1 MAPRKLERTSSRI
14 LDKAAQRGGDAL
26 FGLSAD
32 FPRLIEL
39 DIDRVQPNPDQP
51 RRHFDEDQLRE
62 LAASIER
69 HGLKQPVLVQEIGDG
84 GSGDYRLVAGERRLR
99 ACALAGRRTIFAIVT
114 DGDPDELALIENIQ
128 RVDLDALELA
138 RAFARL
144 IDRHDYTHEA
154 LGQVIGRS
162 QAEVTRTLSLLR
174 LPDAILAD
182 VETRHRGVSKSALV
196 EIAAVEDE
204 DTQRRLWDLIKD
216 GGTVK
221 ALREAKREQAAAPQ
235 GERPSADPARSALLP
250 ALPPALP
257 MTRLVAAAHKIV
269 RDFSTVDTRDLDD
282 HRGRL
287 SDQDR
292 AELRRLHALLG
303 QLLA

>member
-39 DIDRVQPNPDQP
+39 DIDRVHPNPDQP
-51 RRHFDEDQLRE
+51 RRHFDEEQLRD

-84 GSGDYRLVAGERRLR
+84 DYRLVAGERRLR
-99 ACALAGRRTIFAIVT
+99 ACALTGRRTIFAIVT

-138 RAFARL
+138 RAFSRL
-144 IDRHDYTHEA
+144 IERHEYTHEA
-154 LGQVIGRS
+154 LGHVIGRS

-174 LPDAILAD
+174 LPAGILD
-182 VETRHRGVSKSALV
+182 EFETRYRGVSKSILT
-196 EIAAVEDE
+196 EIAAVEE
-204 DTQRRLWDLIKD
+204 EAIQQRLWDLIKD

-221 ALREAKREQAAAPQ
+221 ALREAKRMQAPSSRTEPKAPA
-235 GERPSADPARSALLP
+235 P
-250 ALPPALP
+250 PPAPP
-257 MTRLVAAAHKIV
+257 MVRLVEAAQRIARDFAAVDV
-269 RDFSTVDTRDLDD
+269 RDLRD
-282 HRGRL
+282 HRSRL
-287 SDQDR
+287 NDSEW
-292 AELRRLHALLG
+292 AELRRLHALLDE
-303 QLLA
+303 LLA

>member
-1 MAPRKLERTSSRI
+1 MSRKLERTSARI

-32 FPRLIEL
+32 FPRLIEVDL
-39 DIDRVQPNPDQP
+39 NRVHPNPDQP
-51 RRHFDEDQLRE
+51 RRHFDEQSLQE
-62 LAASIER
+62 LANSIAR
-69 HGLKQPVLVQEIGDG
+69 HGLKQPVLVQDIGDG
-84 GSGDYRLVAGERRLR
+84 DYQLIAGERRLR
-99 ACALAGRRTIFAIVT
+99 ACALAGRETIFAIVS

-144 IDRHDYTHEA
+144 IERHDYTHEA

-174 LPDAILAD
+174 LPEDIIAEF
-182 VETRHRGVSKSALV
+182 ETRYRSVPKSILT
-196 EIAAVEDE
+196 EIAAVDDPEA
-204 DTQRRLWDLIKD
+204 QRRLWDAIKD

-221 ALREAKREQAAAPQ
+221 ALREAKRAQVAGAAENGEAKAP
-235 GERPSADPARSALLP
+235 
-250 ALPPALP
+250 PPP
-257 MTRLVAAAHKIV
+257 VVRLVTAVQRIA
-269 RDFSTVDTRDLDD
+269 RDFDRVDVSELRAHRKQLDD
-282 HRGRL
+282 A
-287 SDQDR
+287 QWQ
-292 AELRRLHALLG
+292 ELRRLHALLD

>member
-39 DIDRVQPNPDQP
+39 DIDRIHPNPDQP
-51 RRHFDEDQLRE
+51 RRHFDEDQLRD

-69 HGLKQPVLVQEIGDG
+69 HGLKQPVLVQETGE
-84 GSGDYRLVAGERRLR
+84 GDYRLVAGERRLR

-114 DGDPDELALIENIQ
+114 DGDADELALIENIQ

-154 LGQVIGRS
+154 LGHVIGRS

-174 LPDAILAD
+174 LPAAILED
-182 VETRHRGVSKSALV
+182 FETRYRGVSKSALT

-204 DTQRRLWDLIKD
+204 DTQKRLWDLIKD

-221 ALREAKREQAAAPQ
+221 ALREAKRMQVPSPRADDHTAAPPPQPASPAPSSAQPMMRLVQAAQ
-235 GERPSADPARSALLP
+235 
-250 ALPPALP
+250 
-257 MTRLVAAAHKIV
+257 KIA
-269 RDFSTVDTRDLDD
+269 RDFSAVDVRDLRD
-282 HRGRL
+282 HRSQL
-287 SDQDR
+287 SDKDWT
-292 AELRRLHALLG
+292 ELRQLHALLD

>member
-1 MAPRKLERTSSRI
+1 MPRKLERTSSRI

-32 FPRLIEL
+32 FPRLIEV
-39 DIDRVQPNPDQP
+39 DIDKVYRNPDQP
-51 RRHFDEDQLRE
+51 RRHFDEEQLRE
-62 LAASIER
+62 LADSIER
-69 HGLKQPVLVQEIGDG
+69 HGLKQPVLVQEADDG
-84 GSGDYRLVAGERRLR
+84 TYRLVAGERRLR
-99 ACALAGRRTIFAIVT
+99 ACALAGRKTIFAIVT

-144 IDRHDYTHEA
+144 IERHDYTHEE

-174 LPDAILAD
+174 LPDDILD
-182 VETRHRGVSKSALV
+182 EYEGRYRSVPKSILT
-196 EIAAVEDE
+196 EIAAVD
-204 DTQRRLWDLIKD
+204 DPALQRRLWDTIKD

-221 ALREAKREQAAAPQ
+221 ALREAKRAGGDAARAERKPAP
-235 GERPSADPARSALLP
+235 
-250 ALPPALP
+250 PPVF
-257 MTRLVAAAHKIV
+257 RLVEAAQRIARDFAAVDV
-269 RDFSTVDTRDLDD
+269 RDLRD
-282 HRGRL
+282 HRKEL
-287 SDQDR
+287 TDSQWE
-292 AELRRLHALLG
+292 ELRRLHALLD

>member
-1 MAPRKLERTSSRI
+1 MSRKLERTSSRI

-32 FPRLIEL
+32 FPRLVEIDL
-39 DIDRVQPNPDQP
+39 DRISPNPDQP
-51 RRHFDEDQLRE
+51 RRHFDEEQLRE

-69 HGLKQPVLVQEIGDG
+69 HGLKQPILVQEDEAG
-84 GSGDYRLVAGERRLR
+84 GYRIVAGERRWR
-99 ACALAGRRTIFAIVT
+99 ACGLAGRRTIFAIVT
-114 DGDPDELALIENIQ
+114 EGDPDELALIENIQ

-144 IDRHDYTHEA
+144 IERHDYTHEA

-174 LPDAILAD
+174 LPDDILAEYEEHYRS
-182 VETRHRGVSKSALV
+182 VPKSILT
-196 EIAAVEDE
+196 EIAAVDDPEI
-204 DTQRRLWDLIKD
+204 QRRLWDAIKD

-221 ALREAKREQAAAPQ
+221 ALREAKRAQAAGPKP
-235 GERPSADPARSALLP
+235 ERPE
-250 ALPPALP
+250 PPAP
-257 MTRLVAAAHKIV
+257 VFRLVEAAQRISREFAQVDV
-269 RDFSTVDTRDLDD
+269 RDLRD

-287 SDQDR
+287 DDR
-292 AELRRLHALLG
+292 QWAELRRLHALLD

>member
-1 MAPRKLERTSSRI
+1 MAPRKLERTSSKI

-39 DIDRVQPNPDQP
+39 DIDRVHPNPDQP

-62 LAASIER
+62 LATSIER
-69 HGLKQPVLVQEIGDG
+69 HGLKQPVLVQETGDG
-84 GSGDYRLVAGERRLR
+84 DYQLVAGERRLR

-144 IDRHDYTHEA
+144 IDRHEYTHEA
-154 LGQVIGRS
+154 LGHVIGRS

-174 LPDAILAD
+174 LPEVILD
-182 VETRHRGVSKSALV
+182 EFENRYRGVSKSILT

-204 DTQRRLWDLIKD
+204 ESQRRLWDLIKE

-221 ALREAKREQAAAPQ
+221 ALREAKREQAPSPRGDRKAP
-235 GERPSADPARSALLP
+235 PSPAVLP
-250 ALPPALP
+250 VV
-257 MTRLVAAAHKIV
+257 RLVEAAQRIA
-269 RDFSTVDTRDLDD
+269 RDFSSVDVRDLRD
-282 HRGRL
+282 HRGQL
-287 SDQDR
+287 TDKDWS
-292 AELRRLHALLG
+292 ELRRLHALLD

>member
-1 MAPRKLERTSSRI
+1 MAPRKLERTSAKI

-32 FPRLIEL
+32 FPRLIEI
-39 DIDRVQPNPDQP
+39 DIDRVHPNPDQP
-51 RRHFDEDQLRE
+51 RRHFDEEQLRE

-69 HGLKQPVLVQEIGDG
+69 HGLKQPVLVQEMGD
-84 GSGDYRLVAGERRLR
+84 GDYRLVAGERRLR
-99 ACALAGRRTIFAIVT
+99 ACTLAGRRTIFAIAT

-144 IDRHDYTHEA
+144 IERHDYTHEA

-174 LPDAILAD
+174 LPGAILED
-182 VETRHRGVSKSALV
+182 YETRHRGVSKSILT

-204 DTQRRLWDLIKD
+204 ATQQKLWDLIKE

-221 ALREAKREQAAAPQ
+221 ALREAKREQSPSPRAAAKAAAEPPAPA
-235 GERPSADPARSALLP
+235 PSPVPSP
-250 ALPPALP
+250 ALPVI
-257 MTRLVAAAHKIV
+257 RFVEAAQRIA
-269 RDFSTVDTRDLDD
+269 RDFSSVDVRDLRD
-282 HRGRL
+282 HRSRL
-287 SDQDR
+287 SDQDWT
-292 AELRRLHALLG
+292 ELRRLHALLD

>member
-1 MAPRKLERTSSRI
+1 MAPRKLERTSSLI

-39 DIDRVQPNPDQP
+39 DLDRVHPNPDQP
-51 RRHFDEDQLRE
+51 RRHFDEESLRE
-62 LAASIER
+62 LADSIER
-69 HGLKQPVLVQEIGDG
+69 HGLKQPVLVQEMGE
-84 GSGDYRLVAGERRLR
+84 GDYRLVAGERRLR
-99 ACALAGRRTIFAIVT
+99 ACGLAGRRTIFAIVT

-128 RVDLDALELA
+128 RVDLDALEMA

-144 IDRHDYTHEA
+144 IDRHEYTHEA
-154 LGQVIGRS
+154 LGHVIGRS

-174 LPDAILAD
+174 LPLWILD
-182 VETRHRGVSKSALV
+182 EFETRYRSVPKSILT
-196 EIAAVEDE
+196 EIAAVDDE
-204 DTQRRLWDLIKD
+204 DVQRRLWNLVKD

-221 ALREAKREQAAAPQ
+221 ALREAKRAEAPSPRGDRQ
-235 GERPSADPARSALLP
+235 PA
-250 ALPPALP
+250 PPP
-257 MTRLVAAAHKIV
+257 MVRLVTAAQKIARDFANVDV
-269 RDFSTVDTRDLDD
+269 RDLRD

-287 SDQDR
+287 SD
-292 AELRRLHALLG
+292 AEWTELRRLHALLD

>member
-1 MAPRKLERTSSRI
+1 MAPRKLERTSSLI

-39 DIDRVQPNPDQP
+39 DLDRVHPNPDQP
-51 RRHFDEDQLRE
+51 RRHFDEESLRE
-62 LAASIER
+62 LADSIER
-69 HGLKQPVLVQEIGDG
+69 HGLKQPVLVQEMGE
-84 GSGDYRLVAGERRLR
+84 GDYRLVAGERRLR
-99 ACALAGRRTIFAIVT
+99 ACGLAGRRTIFAIVT

-128 RVDLDALELA
+128 RVDLDALEMA

-144 IDRHDYTHEA
+144 IDRHEYTHEA
-154 LGQVIGRS
+154 LGHVIGRS

-174 LPDAILAD
+174 LPLWILD
-182 VETRHRGVSKSALV
+182 EFETRYRSVPKSILT
-196 EIAAVEDE
+196 EIAAVDDE
-204 DTQRRLWDLIKD
+204 DVQRRLWNLVKD

-221 ALREAKREQAAAPQ
+221 ALREAKRGEAPSPR
-235 GERPSADPARSALLP
+235 GDRKPT
-250 ALPPALP
+250 PPP
-257 MTRLVAAAHKIV
+257 MVRLVTAAQKIARDFANVDV
-269 RDFSTVDTRDLDD
+269 RDLRD

-287 SDQDR
+287 SD
-292 AELRRLHALLG
+292 AEWTELRRLHALLD

>member
-1 MAPRKLERTSSRI
+1 MAPRKLERTSSLI

-39 DIDRVQPNPDQP
+39 DLDRVHPNPDQP
-51 RRHFDEDQLRE
+51 RRHFDEESLRE
-62 LAASIER
+62 LADSIER
-69 HGLKQPVLVQEIGDG
+69 HGLKQPVLVQEMGE
-84 GSGDYRLVAGERRLR
+84 GDYRLVAGERRLR
-99 ACALAGRRTIFAIVT
+99 ACGLAGRRTIFAIVT

-128 RVDLDALELA
+128 RVDLDALEMA

-144 IDRHDYTHEA
+144 IDRHEYTHEA
-154 LGQVIGRS
+154 LGHVIGRS

-174 LPDAILAD
+174 LPLWILD
-182 VETRHRGVSKSALV
+182 EFETRYRSVPKSILT
-196 EIAAVEDE
+196 EIAAVDDE
-204 DTQRRLWDLIKD
+204 DVQRRLWNLVKD

-221 ALREAKREQAAAPQ
+221 ALREAKRGEAPSSR
-235 GERPSADPARSALLP
+235 GDRKPA
-250 ALPPALP
+250 PPP
-257 MTRLVAAAHKIV
+257 MVRLVTAAQKIARDFANVDV
-269 RDFSTVDTRDLDD
+269 RDLRD

-287 SDQDR
+287 SD
-292 AELRRLHALLG
+292 AEWTELRRLHALLD